1 MLRISSSGTL
11 DGYLMISRIAWRNI
25 LRNKR
30 RSFILIT
37 SIVVGVLGL
46 VFTEGFA
53 VGMMQQMLTNQIG
66 ADAGYIQIHKKGY
79 QSDPT
84 LENSMTDPAEVRSVL
99 RSDSAS
105 LDYSE
110 RLRVFGLI
118 SSAYNSYGVSIVGIV
133 PNEEKKI
140 TTISEYVAKGSY
152 LTGKPGQ
159 ILISASMAEKLKVG
173 LGDKVV
179 IMASQ
184 MNGSIGSEACRV
196 TGIFETFNSGFDQSH
211 VYIPI
216 LTADQMLNADG
227 LVSEFVVNPINPNDM
242 SSIASSI
249 RDGIA
254 GLPENAGKYEV
265 LTYEQMLPLLVAQL
279 ALYKQALY
287 LVAGLIAFALIFGII
302 DTMLMSVMER
312 THEFGVSM
320 AIGMSNGKIF
330 TMVMTEAFYLAI
342 TGTAMGLAASYGVF
356 LPLSHSGW
364 DLSMFSASLKS
375 IGIGSIIYPVLDAS
389 SVVQTVLIIPIAT
402 LLGAVYPALK
412 AIRLQPV
419 EAIRAT

>member
-1 MLRISSSGTL
+1 
-11 DGYLMISRIAWRNI
+11 MISRIAWRNI